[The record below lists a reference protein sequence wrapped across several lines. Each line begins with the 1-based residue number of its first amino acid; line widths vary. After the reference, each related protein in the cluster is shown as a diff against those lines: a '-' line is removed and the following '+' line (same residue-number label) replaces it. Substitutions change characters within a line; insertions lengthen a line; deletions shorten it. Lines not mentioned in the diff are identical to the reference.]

1 MSKREIP
8 SDFEK
13 QWERRRQALD
23 NAAQT
28 APDEERMRLWAKL
41 ARQPQPAQAEN
52 GTVLRRVRPR
62 WVPYA
67 ATAACVTVLVGGGI
81 SMFHAQTPASPEA
94 EMVNLDGKQVY
105 FLCNNSCSAAE
116 VVQAAEE
123 MFDE

>member
-13 QWERRRQALD
+13 QWERRRQALE

-28 APDEERMRLWAKL
+28 APDEDRMRLWVKL
-41 ARQPQPAQAEN
+41 ARQQQPTHVEN
-52 GTVLRRVRPR
+52 EAVMRNGKLR
-62 WVPYA
+62 WLPYA
-67 ATAACVTVLVGGGI
+67 AAAACVTVLVGGGI
-81 SMFHAQTPASPEA
+81 RIFHAQTPALPEA

-123 MFDE
+123 MFDK

>member
-13 QWERRRQALD
+13 QWERRRQALY

-67 ATAACVTVLVGGGI
+67 AAAAYVTVLVGGGLRY
-81 SMFHAQTPASPEA
+81 FQQQPAPLQA
-94 EMVNLDGKQVY
+94 EKVTMDGEQLY
-105 FLCNNSCSAAE
+105 FLCNNQCAAAE
-116 VVQAAEE
+116 VLQAARE

>member
-1 MSKREIP
+1 M
-8 SDFEK
+8 
-13 QWERRRQALD
+13 D

-28 APDEERMRLWAKL
+28 APDEKRMRLWAKL

-67 ATAACVTVLVGGGI
+67 GI

-123 MFDE
+123 MFDK

>member
-67 ATAACVTVLVGGGI
+67 AAAACVAVLVVGGLRY
-81 SMFHAQTPASPEA
+81 FQQQPAPLQA
-94 EMVNLDGKQVY
+94 EKVTVDGEQLY
-105 FLCNNSCSAAE
+105 FLCNNQCAAAE

>member
-1 MSKREIP
+1 MSKREIT

-13 QWERRRQALD
+13 QWERRRQALY

-67 ATAACVTVLVGGGI
+67 AAAACVAVLVVGGLRY
-81 SMFHAQTPASPEA
+81 FQQQPAPLQA
-94 EMVNLDGKQVY
+94 EKVTMDGEQLY
-105 FLCNNSCSAAE
+105 FLCNNQCAAAE
-116 VVQAAEE
+116 VVQAARE

>member
-13 QWERRRQALD
+13 QWERRRQALY

-52 GTVLRRVRPR
+52 GTILRRVRPR
-62 WVPYA
+62 WIPYA
-67 ATAACVTVLVGGGI
+67 AAAACVAVLVVGGLRY
-81 SMFHAQTPASPEA
+81 FQQQPAPLQA

-123 MFDE
+123 MFDK

>member
-13 QWERRRQALD
+13 QWERRRQALEK
-23 NAAQT
+23 AAQM
-28 APDEERMRLWAKL
+28 APEEQRMRFLSKL
-41 ARQPQPAQAEN
+41 ARQPQTSRLDLGEI
-52 GTVLRRVRPR
+52 RPERGSR
-62 WVPYA
+62 WIPYA
-67 ATAACVTVLVGGGI
+67 AAAACVTVLVGGGI
-81 SMFHAQTPASPEA
+81 RMFHAHTPASPEA

-123 MFDE
+123 MFDK

>member
-1 MSKREIP
+1 MTNKKRKT
-8 SDFEK
+8 DFEV
-13 QWERRRQALD
+13 QWERRRQALEK
-23 NAAQT
+23 AAQM

-67 ATAACVTVLVGGGI
+67 AAAACVAVLVVGGLRY
-81 SMFHAQTPASPEA
+81 FQQQPAPLQA
-94 EMVNLDGKQVY
+94 EKVTVDGEQLY
-105 FLCNNSCSAAE
+105 FLCNNQCAAAE

-123 MFDE
+123 MFDK

>member
-67 ATAACVTVLVGGGI
+67 AAAACVAVLVVGGLRY
-81 SMFHAQTPASPEA
+81 FQQQPAPLQA
-94 EMVNLDGKQVY
+94 EKVTVDGEQLY
-105 FLCNNSCSAAE
+105 FLCNNQCAAAE

-123 MFDE
+123 MFDK

>member
-41 ARQPQPAQAEN
+41 ARQPQTSRLDLGEI
-52 GTVLRRVRPR
+52 RPERGSR
-62 WVPYA
+62 WIPYA
-67 ATAACVTVLVGGGI
+67 AAAACVAVLVVGGLRY
-81 SMFHAQTPASPEA
+81 FQQQPAPLQA
-94 EMVNLDGKQVY
+94 EKVTVDGEQLY
-105 FLCNNSCSAAE
+105 FLCNNQCEAAE

-123 MFDE
+123 MFDK

>member
-23 NAAQT
+23 SAAQT

-67 ATAACVTVLVGGGI
+67 AAAACVAVLVVGGLRY
-81 SMFHAQTPASPEA
+81 FQQQPAPLQA
-94 EMVNLDGKQVY
+94 EKVTVDGEQLY
-105 FLCNNSCSAAE
+105 FLCNNQCAAAE

-123 MFDE
+123 MFDK

>member
-67 ATAACVTVLVGGGI
+67 AAAACVTVLVVGGLRY
-81 SMFHAQTPASPEA
+81 FQQQPAPLQA
-94 EMVNLDGKQVY
+94 EKVTMDGEQLY
-105 FLCNNSCSAAE
+105 FLCNNQCAAAE

-123 MFDE
+123 MFDK

>member
-1 MSKREIP
+1 MSKREIT

-13 QWERRRQALD
+13 QWERRRQALY

-67 ATAACVTVLVGGGI
+67 AAAACVAVLVVGGLRY
-81 SMFHAQTPASPEA
+81 FQQQPAPLQA
-94 EMVNLDGKQVY
+94 EKVTVDGEQLY
-105 FLCNNSCSAAE
+105 FLCNNQCAAAE

-123 MFDE
+123 MFDK

>member
-1 MSKREIP
+1 MSKREIT

-23 NAAQT
+23 SAAQT

-67 ATAACVTVLVGGGI
+67 AAAACVTVLVVGGLRY
-81 SMFHAQTPASPEA
+81 FQQQPAPLQA
-94 EMVNLDGKQVY
+94 EKVTMDGEQLY
-105 FLCNNSCSAAE
+105 FLCNNQCAAAE

-123 MFDE
+123 MFDK

>member
-62 WVPYA
+62 WLPYA
-67 ATAACVTVLVGGGI
+67 AAAACVTVLVVGGLRY
-81 SMFHAQTPASPEA
+81 FQQPAPLQA
-94 EMVNLDGKQVY
+94 EKVTVDGEQLY
-105 FLCNNSCSAAE
+105 FLCNNQCAAAE

-123 MFDE
+123 MFDK

>member
-1 MSKREIP
+1 MSKREIT

-23 NAAQT
+23 SAAQT

-67 ATAACVTVLVGGGI
+67 AAAACVTVLIGGGI
-81 SMFHAQTPASPEA
+81 RMFHAQTPASPEA

-123 MFDE
+123 MFDK

>member
-52 GTVLRRVRPR
+52 VTVLRRVRPR

-67 ATAACVTVLVGGGI
+67 AAAACVTVLVVGGLRY
-81 SMFHAQTPASPEA
+81 FQQQPAPLQA
-94 EMVNLDGKQVY
+94 EKVTMDGEQLY
-105 FLCNNSCSAAE
+105 FLCNNQCAAAE

-123 MFDE
+123 MFDK

>member
-67 ATAACVTVLVGGGI
+67 AAAACVAVLVVGGLRY
-81 SMFHAQTPASPEA
+81 FQQQPAPLQA
-94 EMVNLDGKQVY
+94 EKVTMDGEQLY
-105 FLCNNSCSAAE
+105 FLCNNQCAAAE
-116 VVQAAEE
+116 VVQAARE
-123 MFDE
+123 MFDK

>member
-67 ATAACVTVLVGGGI
+67 AAAACVAVLVVGGLRY
-81 SMFHAQTPASPEA
+81 FQQQPAPLQA
-94 EMVNLDGKQVY
+94 EKVTVDGEQLY
-105 FLCNNSCSAAE
+105 FLCNNQCAAAE
-116 VVQAAEE
+116 VVQAARE
-123 MFDE
+123 MFDK

>member
-1 MSKREIP
+1 MSKREIT

-41 ARQPQPAQAEN
+41 ARQPQPTQAEN

-62 WVPYA
+62 WV
-67 ATAACVTVLVGGGI
+67 LVGGGI
-81 SMFHAQTPASPEA
+81 RMFHAQTPASPEA
-94 EMVNLDGKQVY
+94 EMVILDGKQVY

-123 MFDE
+123 MFDK